1 MGSAGRDGGPSPED
15 VAAGLTAEVREAMDA
30 VEVAC
35 EWVERAFGSLLDA
48 HHRTGRAQILL
59 LEAADAMESLGRA
72 DHAARIREVAARDV
86 LPGRWTYRM
95 VDEYRSLLIEP
106 VRAMEEDVRADM
118 TGGLRHVHEI
128 DLRRRTGEHGAA
140 EAAEGAG
147 D

>member
-1 MGSAGRDGGPSPED
+1 MTAAGRPSPEE
-15 VAAGLTAEVREAMDA
+15 VAAGLPPEVREAMDA

-59 LEAADAMESLGRA
+59 LEAADAMEAVGQDA
-72 DHAARIREVAARDV
+72 HAARIREVAARDV

-95 VDEYRSLLIEP
+95 VDEFRAMMIEP
-106 VRAMEEDVRADM
+106 VRAMEEAIRSDV
-118 TGGLRHVHEI
+118 TGGVRHVHEM
-128 DLRRRTGEHGAA
+128 DMRRRTREHGAA

-147 D
+147 E